1 MAKTEHIRSISP
13 KTLKITLKNGV
24 FPFTILLFLT
34 LFVCRNESNIQYTT
48 MAGKTKE
55 MSQIKQ
61 LLLLKKEGVQPQGCR
76 NSRHQQ
82 GDREQLRKEVTV
94 PSIFFDK

>member
-1 MAKTEHIRSISP
+1 
-13 KTLKITLKNGV
+13 
-24 FPFTILLFLT
+24 
-34 LFVCRNESNIQYTT
+34 